1 MKFGTLLKALREK
14 GRVSDAVLYEK
25 TVAESF
31 QYSLTKQQVQDLDV
45 DQIVIILNILKIVK
59 ASPTKLKQ
67 PSPLQN
73 YVADL
78 QARGF
83 SVSLGEKYR
92 D

>member
-14 GRVSDAVLYEK
+14 GRVSDAELYEK

-31 QYSLTKQQVQDLDV
+31 LYSLTKQQVQDLDV
-45 DQIVIILNILKIVK
+45 DQIIIILNILKIVK

-67 PSPLQN
+67 ISPLQN

-92 D
+92 E

>member
-14 GRVSDAVLYEK
+14 GRISDAERYEK
-25 TVAESF
+25 RVTDQF
-31 QYSLTKQQVQDLDV
+31 QESLTKQQILDLDV
-45 DQIVIILNILKIVK
+45 DQLVTILQVAKMVQD
-59 ASPTKLKQ
+59 SQPQLKQ